1 MLSQAIANK
10 LLKDIVDAYN
20 YKDAPM
26 LRRKLKNA
34 KEKVEAVRTT
44 PKTPRPEIIWTQCKR
59 KMKQCTKDLC
69 RTCYSKNSIGRPK
82 QGRGKYA
89 RSLGKKE
96 KACEGN

>member
-1 MLSQAIANK
+1 MLSQVIANQ
-10 LLKDIVDAYN
+10 LLQDIVDAYN
-20 YKDAPM
+20 YKDTPM
-26 LRRKLKNA
+26 LFRKIKKA

-44 PKTPRPEIIWTQCKR
+44 PKTSKPEIICIQCNR

-69 RTCYSKNSIGRPK
+69 KTCYSKNTIGRPK

-89 RSLGKKE
+89 RTVGEKE